1 MFGRTV
7 WERNLHQAGY
17 AAGLAVTGEHIVI
30 HERWTR
36 MVGLD
41 PRDGT
46 QRWDVPVGTWPRGI
60 VIAGEHCLVIP
71 QSVPRLLC
79 LDVRTGELL
88 WSALLAEFTG
98 HLVATRDTVMVGG
111 WRGYTPLTAF
121 DLRTGTLLW
130 RSAKSAELVV
140 PAVVGTG
147 VLVGEPHGSEI
158 RLIDPRDGRTRSRWS
173 LPEPLASGDAR
184 PVLTPLDGDR
194 VLARSGPRRVVEISL
209 STGAVADFYRSDEDL
224 ASQAVGWTGSTLWVP
239 NARGGTLAIDTH
251 CARPMRAFGAVQPF
265 VGHPVQVDSGFV
277 IAARHGLLGLV
288 DPDLEA
294 PCYSKFIGRR
304 INALCDH
311 GPSTVLI
318 LAKGTLRVVEVDT
331 TAGP

>member
-7 WERNLHQAGY
+7 WERNLHQAGC

-30 HERWTR
+30 HERRTR

-60 VIAGEHCLVIP
+60 VIAGERCLVIP
-71 QSVPRLLC
+71 QSAPRLSC

-98 HLVATRDTVMVGG
+98 HLVATRDTVLVGG

-130 RSAKSAELVV
+130 QSAKSAEIAV
-140 PAVVGTG
+140 PAVADAG
-147 VLVGEPHGSEI
+147 VLVGEPNGSEI
-158 RLIDPRDGRTRSRWS
+158 RLIDPRSGRTRSQWS
-173 LPEPLASGDAR
+173 LPEPLASGDAE
-184 PVLTPLDGDR
+184 PVLTPLDADR
-194 VLARSGPRRVVEISL
+194 VLARSGPRTVVEISL

-224 ASQAVGWTGSTLWVP
+224 ASQAVGRTGSTLWVP

-251 CARPMRAFGAVQPF
+251 YGRPMRAFGAVRPF

-277 IAARHGLLGLV
+277 LAAHHGLLGLV
-288 DPDLEA
+288 DPDLKA
-294 PCYSKFIGRR
+294 SCNSKFITRR
-304 INALCDH
+304 INALCTH
-311 GPSTVLI
+311 GPGTVLV
-318 LAKGTLRVVEVDT
+318 LTKGTLRVVEVDM